1 MNQYMFSAES
11 VLDTVVTRKLFVNIA
26 KDWNLYENLNSIV
39 YIILDNSFI
48 VFTINVQLLLTWSV
62 FQDSLLTDMH
72 I

>member
-26 KDWNLYENLNSIV
+26 KDWNLYENLNSIA

-48 VFTINVQLLLTWSV
+48 VFTINVQLLLT
-62 FQDSLLTDMH
+62 
-72 I
+72 

>member
-48 VFTINVQLLLTWSV
+48 VFTINVQLLLT
-62 FQDSLLTDMH
+62 
-72 I
+72 